1 MIDMHTHSNC
11 SDGSDDYVTIL
22 KKAEELGLK
31 YMSITDHDNCRVYE
45 QMANDDIKKYYSG
58 KLIPGVEM
66 QAYILGFSIELLG
79 YFVDYKVI
87 NEEVKKLYKPFEEI
101 NKAEL
106 ERLYSKCKEV
116 GMIFDDDILTKY
128 KDSGYYYA
136 TEYLHQ
142 EMRKNIYNK
151 QFVPDEE
158 SWERESIFFKRH
170 TSNVNSKF
178 YIDESDLVPSVQNVI
193 NVIRKAGGYVFIP
206 HIYQYEENADRI
218 LDELIKNYDIDGI
231 ECYYS
236 TFTGEQIEYLKKYC
250 EEHKKYMS
258 GGSDYHGTN
267 RPYISLGVGKGNLNV
282 DESVILPWVEKIAR
296 KSKKNLYI

>member
-1 MIDMHTHSNC
+1 MYIWVLTL
-11 SDGSDDYVTIL
+11 T
-22 KKAEELGLK
+22 
-31 YMSITDHDNCRVYE
+31 
-45 QMANDDIKKYYSG
+45 

-178 YIDESDLVPSVQNVI
+178 YIDESDLVPSVQKVI
-193 NVIRKAGGYVFIP
+193 DVIKKAGGYVFIP

-236 TFTGEQIEYLKKYC
+236 TFTDRQIEYLKKYC
-250 EEHKKYMS
+250 EEHKKFMS
-258 GGSDYHGTN
+258 GGTDYHGSN
-267 RPYISLGVGKGNLNV
+267 RPGISIGVGKGNLNV
-282 DESVILPWVEKIAR
+282 DESVILPWVEK
-296 KSKKNLYI
+296 